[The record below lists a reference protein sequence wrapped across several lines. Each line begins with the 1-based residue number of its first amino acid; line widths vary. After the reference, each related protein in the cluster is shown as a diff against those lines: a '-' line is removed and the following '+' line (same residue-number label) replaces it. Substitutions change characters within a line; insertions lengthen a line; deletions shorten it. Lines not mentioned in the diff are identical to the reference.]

1 MSNFSNG
8 EISPQVVARNDL
20 PLYKSIAEWVQNYV
34 VLPQG
39 GVQYRNGT
47 SYVHHTRLHSKAVF
61 IPFVFNDIQAYL
73 IEATDQKFRFYTRN
87 GVITETGVVVTGITA
102 SNPGVVTA
110 PTHGFAAGDEVFLND
125 VNGMAAINGRS
136 YIVAGPTTNTF
147 ILNDEF
153 GNAVNTTSFGGYVSG
168 GTAARVYEIDS
179 PYAEIHLEELQYAQ
193 KADGMYIVHQQY
205 EPRRLTRAGITNW
218 TLGTYARDA
227 DPFTG
232 VGDWPGAVSFTSDSR
247 LVMGGTVNNPETIWG
262 SRTPAPTG
270 DRFDNFDDGGA
281 SPTTTHA
288 YRFTLAPLTGKVDTI
303 RWFSNTDK
311 FLVIG
316 TFGSVRRM
324 YGAAQDQP
332 ATPTNVNIRA
342 VNAFGAANARP
353 VPNGNELFYIQRDGG
368 MIRSIEYDYTID
380 SYQSLDKNLVSEHI
394 PYSGIKCITRQAGN
408 PEILWG
414 VRNDGRLVGLT
425 YNDKENKYGWH
436 RHKMGQGAVEW
447 VATLPREQQ
456 RDQLWCIVRRVVN
469 GRTVRHVEYMTDP
482 VQFPLR
488 LDFFT
493 DVLSETD
500 DDRRYKNTLY
510 EAQKQSIHLDSS
522 VFYDG
527 SLLTD
532 TTSITPAAGAL
543 TENTINVVFTAS
555 GNFFNATMVGRNIWK
570 KYDSDGFGGG
580 RARIDEY
587 ISATQVRCTILS
599 PFNTLDAIL
608 AGDWYLTASR
618 LSGLSHLEGL
628 TVGIIRDG
636 SVQGTQVVQ
645 NGQLTLDAQGST
657 ITVGLLYTGL
667 IKTVGLDQGG
677 QSGPALT
684 KVKNTP
690 ELFFRILN
698 TGAFKA
704 GTNLY
709 ECEPVEFDST
719 DRVTGRPVPL
729 RTGSERVLNF
739 DSYEREKHIYIL
751 QDRALPCTILAIE
764 SYTVTTEKG

>member
-1 MSNFSNG
+1 MTNFSNG

-20 PLYKSIAEWVQNYV
+20 PLYKSIAERVQNFI

-47 SYVHHTRLHSKAVF
+47 SYVHHTRLHRKAVF

-73 IEATDQKFRFYTRN
+73 IEATEGKFRFYTRN
-87 GVITETGVVVTGITA
+87 GIITETGMAITNITS
-102 SNPGVVTA
+102 SNPGAVTA
-110 PTHGFAAGDEVFLND
+110 PAHGFANGDEVFI
-125 VNGMAAINGRS
+125 NGVTGMTEINGRA
-136 YIVAGPTTNTF
+136 YIVAGQTTNTF
-147 ILNDEF
+147 LLNDEF
-153 GNAVNTTSFGGYVSG
+153 GNAVNTTDFGGYVSG
-168 GTAARVYEIDS
+168 GTASRVYEIDT
-179 PYAEIHLEELQYAQ
+179 PYDEDYLEELQYAQ

-205 EPRRLTRAGITNW
+205 EPRILIRSGTTNW
-218 TLGTYARDA
+218 SLSTYSRSN
-227 DPFTG
+227 DPFTSAG
-232 VGDWPGAVSFTSDSR
+232 NWPGAVSFTSDSR
-247 LVMGGTVNNPETIWG
+247 LVMGGTINNPETFWG

-281 SPTTTHA
+281 SPTASHS

-311 FLVIG
+311 FLVAG
-316 TFGSVRRM
+316 TFGSVRRI
-324 YGAAQDQP
+324 YGSAQDQP
-332 ATPTNVNIRA
+332 ATPLAINIRA
-342 VNAFGAANARP
+342 VNAFGAANTRP
-353 VPNGNELFYIQRDGG
+353 VPNGSEMFYVQRDGG

-408 PEILWG
+408 PEILWA

-436 RHKMGQGAVEW
+436 RHHIGQGNVEW
-447 VATLPREQQ
+447 ATTLPREQQ
-456 RDQLWCIVRRVVN
+456 RDQLWCIVRREVS
-469 GRTVRHVEYMTDP
+469 GQTVRHVEYMHDP
-482 VQFPLR
+482 VQFPLA
-488 LDFFT
+488 LDFFS
-493 DVLSETD
+493 DVLTETTD
-500 DDRRYKNTLY
+500 DQHYKNVLY
-510 EAQKQSIHLDSS
+510 EAQKQSIHLDAS

-532 TTSITPAAGAL
+532 TISITPGVGAL
-543 TENTINVVFTAS
+543 TEGTTNVTFTAS
-555 GNFFNATMVGRNIWK
+555 ASFFTTSMVGRQIWK
-570 KYDSDGFGGG
+570 KYNSLGIGGG

-587 ISATQVRCTILS
+587 VSDTQVLCTILS
-599 PFNTLDAIL
+599 PFNTLTSMP
-608 AGDWYLTASR
+608 AGTWYLTASR
-618 LSGLSHLEGL
+618 LSGLHHLEGL

-636 SVQGTQVVQ
+636 SYQNPQVVED
-645 NGQLTLDAQGST
+645 GQLTLDGQGST
-657 ITVGLLYTGL
+657 IAVGLAYAGV

-684 KVKNTP
+684 KVKNTT
-690 ELFFRILN
+690 ELFFRLLN

-704 GTNLY
+704 GTDLY
-709 ECEPVEFDST
+709 EAEPVEFDST
-719 DRVTGRPVPL
+719 ARVTGRPVPL
-729 RTGSERVLNF
+729 FTGSQRVLNF

-751 QDRALPCTILAIE
+751 QDKSLPCTILAIE